1 MATMSGL
8 PALLL
13 SVSLAAAAGEP
24 PRGPTL
30 DVANRKVFTFRAT
43 VAGSSPAERLASAQ
57 ARLEQLPTR
66 GPPEQVEI
74 RPVQLGSEKGT
85 AVLDVPVHTL
95 MTHEVST
102 CSLDDDVPSLMRT
115 MTDQRIRHLPV
126 VESGSLVGIVSI
138 GDVVR
143 HRVEELEVE
152 ARTLHDYIESG
163 R

>member
-1 MATMSGL
+1 MLVRAILQQKGADVVTIGAGASVADAAQLLADERIGALVIVDGREVRGILSERDIVRGL
-8 PALLL
+8 A
-13 SVSLAAAAGEP
+13 
-24 PRGPTL
+24 
-30 DVANRKVFTFRAT
+30 
-43 VAGSSPAERLASAQ
+43 
-57 ARLEQLPTR
+57 
-66 GPPEQVEI
+66 
-74 RPVQLGSEKGT
+74 EKGT

-152 ARTLHDYIESG
+152 AQTLHDYIESG

>member
-1 MATMSGL
+1 MLVRAILQQKGADVVTIGAGASVADAAQLLADERIGALVIVDGREVRGILSERDIVRGL
-8 PALLL
+8 A
-13 SVSLAAAAGEP
+13 
-24 PRGPTL
+24 
-30 DVANRKVFTFRAT
+30 
-43 VAGSSPAERLASAQ
+43 
-57 ARLEQLPTR
+57 
-66 GPPEQVEI
+66 
-74 RPVQLGSEKGT
+74 EKGT
-85 AVLDVPVHTL
+85 AVLDVPVRTL

-152 ARTLHDYIESG
+152 AQTLHDYIESG